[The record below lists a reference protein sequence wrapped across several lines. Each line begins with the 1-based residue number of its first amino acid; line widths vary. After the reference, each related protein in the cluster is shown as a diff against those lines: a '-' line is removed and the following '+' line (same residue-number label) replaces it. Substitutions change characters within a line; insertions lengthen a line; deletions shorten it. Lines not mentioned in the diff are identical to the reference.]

1 MNNKIL
7 ITGAT
12 GSLGSMLINLLK
24 EKIEITNLAVLV
36 RDEKNELAK
45 QYAYEGI
52 EVLIGDY
59 ANLESL
65 ERAFKDIDTLYFV
78 SGGDDNERAKLH
90 KNVVDSAKKNGIK
103 HILYTSAVW
112 KDESDSSPLANLVDS
127 HLQTENCI
135 KTSGITYTILKHNL
149 YAEVIEMMI
158 GDKSQLLKTKNIY
171 LPTANGLTSFVP
183 KKDLAEVEV
192 NILLNPSSYSNKTL
206 EFNGSE
212 QISFS
217 EIAKKISEIIKE
229 PIQYISPTENEFKE
243 QMTKFG
249 LPSHIIEIL
258 KTFST
263 AIANREFDQ
272 QSNDLERVL
281 GRKTTSLSEF
291 LQRISNVNSK
301 MLLKDYA

>member
-1 MNNKIL
+1 MSNKVL

-12 GSLGSMLINLLK
+12 GSLGGKVVNLLK
-24 EKIEITNLAVLV
+24 EKTKIENIAVLV

-45 QYAYEGI
+45 QYANDGI
-52 EVLIGDY
+52 EIKIGDY

-65 ERAFKDIDTLYFV
+65 ESAFKGIDTLYFV

-90 KNVVDSAKKNGIK
+90 KNVVDTAKKVGIK

-112 KDESDSSPLANLVDS
+112 KDESNSSPLANLVDS

-158 GDKSQLLKTKNIY
+158 GDKSQLLKAKTIY
-171 LPTANGLTSFVP
+171 LPTANGLASFIP
-183 KKDLAEVEV
+183 KKDLAEAEV
-192 NILLNPSSYSNKTL
+192 NILLNPLPYSNKVL

-217 EIAKKISEIIKE
+217 EIAKKISEIVKE
-229 PIQYISPTENEFKE
+229 PIQYISPTKKEFEE

-258 KTFST
+258 TTFSI

-281 GRKTTSLSEF
+281 GRKTTSLFEF
-291 LQRISNVNSK
+291 LQVTYK
-301 MLLKDYA
+301 

>member
-1 MNNKIL
+1 MSNKIL

-12 GSLGSMLINLLK
+12 GSLGSKVINLLK
-24 EKIEITNLAVLV
+24 EKTKIENLAVLV

-45 QYAYEGI
+45 QYVNDGI
-52 EVLIGDY
+52 DVRIGDY

-65 ERAFKDIDTLYFV
+65 ESSFKDIDTLYFV

-90 KNVVDSAKKNGIK
+90 KNVVDSAKKAGIK

-112 KDESDSSPLANLVDS
+112 KDESNSSPLANLVDS
-127 HLQTENCI
+127 HLQTETCI

-158 GDKSQLLKTKNIY
+158 GDKSQLLKTKTIY
-171 LPTANGLTSFVP
+171 LPTANGLASFIP
-183 KKDLAEVEV
+183 KKDLAEAEV
-192 NILLNPSSYSNKTL
+192 KILLNPLPYSNKVL

-217 EIAKKISEIIKE
+217 DIAKKISEIVKE
-229 PIQYISPTENEFKE
+229 PIQYISPTKKEFEE
-243 QMTKFG
+243 QMSKFG

-258 KTFST
+258 TTFSI

-291 LQRISNVNSK
+291 LQATYK
-301 MLLKDYA
+301 

>member
-1 MNNKIL
+1 MSNKIL

-12 GSLGSMLINLLK
+12 GSLGSKVVNLLK
-24 EKIEITNLAVLV
+24 EKTSIENLAVLV

-45 QYAYEGI
+45 QYANDGI
-52 EVLIGDY
+52 EIKVGDY

-65 ERAFKDIDTLYFV
+65 ESAFKGIDTLYFV

-90 KNVVDSAKKNGIK
+90 KNVIDTAKKAGIK

-112 KDESDSSPLANLVDS
+112 KDESNSSPLANLVDS

-135 KTSGITYTILKHNL
+135 KTSGIAYTILKHNL

-158 GDKSQLLKTKNIY
+158 GDKIQLLKTKTIY
-171 LPTANGLTSFVP
+171 LPTANGLASFIP
-183 KKDLAEVEV
+183 KKDLAEAEV
-192 NILLNPSSYSNKTL
+192 NILLNPSSFFNKIL

-217 EIAKKISEIIKE
+217 EIAKKISEIVNE
-229 PIQYISPTENEFKE
+229 PIQYISPTKTEFEE
-243 QMTKFG
+243 QMNKFG
-249 LPSHIIEIL
+249 LQSHIIEIL
-258 KTFST
+258 TTFSL
-263 AIANREFDQ
+263 AIANNEFDQ
-272 QSNDLERVL
+272 QSIDLESVL

-291 LQRISNVNSK
+291 LQATYK
-301 MLLKDYA
+301 

>member
-1 MNNKIL
+1 MSNKIL
-7 ITGAT
+7 VTGAT
-12 GSLGSMLINLLK
+12 GSLGSKVVNLLK
-24 EKIEITNLAVLV
+24 EKTKIENIAVLV

-45 QYAYEGI
+45 QYANDGI
-52 EVLIGDY
+52 EIKIGDY

-65 ERAFKDIDTLYFV
+65 ESAFKGIDTLYFV
-78 SGGDDNERAKLH
+78 SGGDDNKRAKLH
-90 KNVVDSAKKNGIK
+90 KNVVDSAKKVGIK

-112 KDESDSSPLANLVDS
+112 KDESNSSPLANLVDS

-158 GDKSQLLKTKNIY
+158 GDKSQLLKAKTIY
-171 LPTANGLTSFVP
+171 LPTANGLASFIP
-183 KKDLAEVEV
+183 KKDLAEAEV
-192 NILLNPSSYSNKTL
+192 NILLNPLPYSNKVL

-217 EIAKKISEIIKE
+217 EIAKKISEIVKE
-229 PIQYISPTENEFKE
+229 PIQYISPTKKEFEE

-258 KTFST
+258 TTFSI

-281 GRKTTSLSEF
+281 GRKTTSLFEF
-291 LQRISNVNSK
+291 LQVTYK
-301 MLLKDYA
+301 